1 MRQHYPVLQIEKIE
15 NLIDINLN
23 DSSTTIA
30 QDKII
35 YRRKRVNQLRL
46 RGYTNQQIANQIGCN
61 LSTIEKDLHDIRELS
76 RQWYEEDSITEYC
89 QSLHDSI
96 ILYDNAI
103 EDLQIIYQNEGDPK
117 IKITILNTIAG
128 FEEKRIFAYEK
139 TKSVQ
144 NYLRCQL
151 N

>member
-1 MRQHYPVLQIEKIE
+1 MRQHYPVLQIEKLE
-15 NLIDINLN
+15 SLTDISLN
-23 DSSTTIA
+23 GSSTTIS
-30 QDKII
+30 QDKIR
-35 YRRKRVNQLRL
+35 YRRKRINRLRL

-103 EDLQIIYQNEGDPK
+103 EDLHIMYQNENEPQT
-117 IKITILNTIAG
+117 KITILNKITE
-128 FEEKRIFAYEK
+128 FEEKKTIAYEK

-144 NYLRCQL
+144 SYLRCQL